1 MDILRSFITFVLD
14 FASDPLPPSPKY
26 NGYVAEETYRI
37 IISTY
42 SQYLFAVLGCIM
54 VIWGGILLVYCGLT
68 GVGPNLSPFPE
79 FDFAT
84 KVDVSEGMPE
94 LLAGMGN
101 AMGSEIEER
110 IKGEMVYVGSVPA
123 DKGMNRVGM
132 GTAPTL
138 GTLRS
143 GESYL

>member
-1 MDILRSFITFVLD
+1 M
-14 FASDPLPPSPKY
+14 
-26 NGYVAEETYRI
+26 
-37 IISTY
+37 
-42 SQYLFAVLGCIM
+42 LGCIT
-54 VIWGGILLVYCGLT
+54 VIWCGILLGYCGLT
-68 GVGPNLSPFPE
+68 GVGPNLSLFPE

-101 AMGSEIEER
+101 ATNSEIKER
-110 IKGEMVYVGSVPA
+110 IKGEMVYVGSVLA
-123 DKGMNRVGM
+123 DKGMKRIGI

-138 GTLRS
+138 GVLRS